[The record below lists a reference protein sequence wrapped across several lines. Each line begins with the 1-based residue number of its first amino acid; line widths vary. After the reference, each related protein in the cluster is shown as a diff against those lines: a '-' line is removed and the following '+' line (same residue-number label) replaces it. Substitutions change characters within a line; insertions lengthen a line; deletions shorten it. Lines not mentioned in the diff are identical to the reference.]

1 MNAVA
6 DGFLVYLAGFGRG
19 IEPDPDLW
27 VDEWSDRHMMI
38 PKKSGAAR
46 PGPYRTDHTPFA
58 REVMRCLSPAHPC
71 RRVIVMGASQLMKTQ
86 VGLNWLCASVHQAPA
101 NILVLLPT
109 LGISKRVSTRIA
121 ATIDAVPELRER
133 VAEPR
138 SRDAR
143 NTVDTKEFDGGTMYI
158 TTAGSASNLAEIP
171 ARYIYGD
178 EVDRWDINVDAEGDP
193 VELAEARASTFEFN
207 AKIYFSSSPTLQ
219 SLSRIDALY
228 REGDQR
234 RYHVPCPHCGHRHE
248 LVWENVRA
256 DQELTAA
263 WLVCPECGAEIH
275 DQHKSELL
283 AGGEWVATGSGDGRT
298 VSFHISALYAPSGS
312 VSLLSLMRQY
322 TKAKAAKE
330 RGDDEPMQVF
340 YNTRLAKC
348 WNPTEETFKADALKA
363 RAEDYPLRSIPA
375 AVLVLTAAVDVQ
387 ANRLEVTVMGWTE
400 GLERWVIDHSVLWGS
415 PAEDA
420 VWRDLD
426 GVLSGT
432 FPHPSGFPLRIV
444 AMCVDSGG
452 HHTQEVYNYT
462 RRRRGVL
469 AIKGASRPGRPI
481 LANKPSKMDV
491 NWRGKAEKS
500 GAELWFVGT
509 DSAKNWLASRWT
521 LDSGPG
527 AIHFSKDLPD
537 EFFAQLTAERRQTRY
552 RHGHKIEEWV
562 KNKADRN
569 EALDLQVYNLAAA
582 YWLGLHKKR
591 PHDWE
596 ALRMKVAPPTA
607 DLFAANIVKP
617 GDLVPARP
625 EKSVLPPVSPLP
637 VSTRRVRG
645 GLAR

>member
-6 DGFLVYLAGFGRG
+6 DGWLAYLDGFGRG
-19 IEPDPDLW
+19 IEPDPELW
-27 VDEWSDRHMMI
+27 VDEWSDRYMMI

-46 PGPYRTDHTPFA
+46 PGPYRTEHTPFA

-71 RRVIVMGASQLMKTQ
+71 RRVVVMGASQLMKTQ
-86 VGLNWLCASVHQAPA
+86 VGLNWLCASIHQAPA

-109 LGISKRVSTRIA
+109 LGISKRVSMRIS
-121 ATIDAVPELRER
+121 ATVDSVPELRDR

-178 EVDRWDINVDAEGDP
+178 EVDRWDINVDSEGDP

-207 AKIYFSSSPTLQ
+207 AKIYFSSSPTLE
-219 SLSRIDALY
+219 SMSRIDALY
-228 REGDQR
+228 KEGDQR

-248 LVWENVRA
+248 LVWENAHA
-256 DQELTAA
+256 DAELTAA
-263 WLVCPECGAEIH
+263 WLVCPECGAEIREE
-275 DQHKSELL
+275 HKTALL
-283 AGGEWVATGSGDGRT
+283 AGGEWVATGQGDGRT
-298 VSFHISALYAPSGS
+298 VSFHLSALYAPAGS

-322 TKAKAAKE
+322 TKAKAARE

-348 WNPTEETFKADALKA
+348 WSATEETFKADTLKA
-363 RAEDYPLRSIPA
+363 RAEDYPLRTIPA
-375 AVLVLTAAVDVQ
+375 PVLVLTAAVDVQ
-387 ANRLEVTVMGWTE
+387 ANRLEVTINGWAPE
-400 GLERWVIDHSVLWGS
+400 MERWVIDHLVLWGS

-426 GVLSGT
+426 GVLTGT
-432 FPHPSGFPLRIV
+432 FPHPSGFPLRIS
-444 AMCVDSGG
+444 ATCIDSGG
-452 HHTQEVYNYT
+452 HHTQDVYNFC
-462 RRRRGVL
+462 RRRRSVL

-481 LANKPSKMDV
+481 LANKPAKMDLT
-491 NWRGKAEKS
+491 WRGRAEKS

-509 DSAKNWLASRWT
+509 DSAKDWLATRWA
-521 LDSGPG
+521 LDAGPG

-552 RHGHKIEEWV
+552 RHGHKVEEWV

-582 YWLGLHKKR
+582 YWLSLHKKR

-596 ALRMKVAPPTA
+596 ALRMKIAPPTA
-607 DLFAANIVKP
+607 DMFTGGTAPAPQPQPQAAEAAPKP
-617 GDLVPARP
+617 ATVLSRRPRPAGR
-625 EKSVLPPVSPLP
+625 
-637 VSTRRVRG
+637 TW
-645 GLAR
+645 

>member
-6 DGFLVYLAGFGRG
+6 DGFLAYCAGFARG
-19 IEPDPDLW
+19 IEPDPELW
-27 VDEWSDRHMMI
+27 VDEWSDRYMMI

-46 PGPYRTDHTPFA
+46 PGPYRTEHTPFA

-86 VGLNWLCASVHQAPA
+86 VGLNWLCASIHQAPA

-109 LGISKRVSTRIA
+109 LGISKRVSTRIS
-121 ATIDAVPELRER
+121 ATIESVPELRER

-178 EVDRWDINVDAEGDP
+178 EVDRWDVNVDSEGDP
-193 VELAEARASTFEFN
+193 VELAEARGSTFEYN
-207 AKIYFSSSPTLQ
+207 AKVYFSSSPTLE
-219 SLSRIDALY
+219 SMSRIDALY
-228 REGDQR
+228 KEGDQR
-234 RYHVPCPHCGHRHE
+234 RFHVPCPHCGHRHE
-248 LVWENVRA
+248 LVWDNARA
-256 DQELTAA
+256 DAELTVT
-263 WLVCPECGAEIH
+263 WLVCPECGGEIH
-275 DQHKSELL
+275 DQHKTEML
-283 AGGEWVATGSGDGRT
+283 AAGEWVATAAGDGRT
-298 VSFHISALYAPSGS
+298 VSFHLSALYAPAGS

-348 WNPTEETFKADALKA
+348 WNPAEETCKASALKA
-363 RAEDYPLRSIPA
+363 RAEDYPLRTIPVP
-375 AVLVLTAAVDVQ
+375 VLVLTGAVDVQ
-387 ANRLEVTVMGWTE
+387 SNRLEVTVMGW
-400 GLERWVIDHSVLWGS
+400 GPDMERWVIDHLVLWGS

-420 VWRDLD
+420 VWRDLE
-426 GVLSGT
+426 GVLQST
-432 FPHPSGFPLRIV
+432 FPHPSGFPLRLSATCI
-444 AMCVDSGG
+444 DSGG
-452 HHTQEVYNYT
+452 HHTQDVYNFC
-462 RRRRGVL
+462 RRRRNVL
-469 AIKGASRPGRPI
+469 AIKGASQPERPI
-481 LANKPSKMDV
+481 LASRPAKMDV
-491 NWRGKAEKS
+491 TWRGKLDKH

-509 DSAKNWLASRWT
+509 NKAKDWLAPRWT
-521 LDSGPG
+521 QESGPG

-537 EFFAQLTAERRQTRY
+537 EFFTQLTAERRHKFY
-552 RHGHKIEEWV
+552 RHGRENSIWV

-582 YWLGLHKKR
+582 YWLSLHKKK

-596 ALRMKVAPPTA
+596 ALRMKIAPPTA
-607 DLFAANIVKP
+607 DMFTGGTA
-617 GDLVPARP
+617 PAPQPQQQP
-625 EKSVLPPVSPLP
+625 EPTIPP
-637 VSTRRVRG
+637 RRRG
-645 GLAR
+645 RIGRLNA